1 MCMDFRPYKQGTGQ
15 KPLRIKL
22 IRYVRN
28 ILNHMYLQ
36 ILQSNKVGQVLQ
48 RRMRFHTR
56 MVK

>member
-1 MCMDFRPYKQGTGQ
+1 MCMDFRPYKKCTGQ

-36 ILQSNKVGQVLQ
+36 ILQSNKVGQVPQ
-48 RRMRFHTR
+48 KRISFHTR
-56 MVK
+56 IVK